1 MALANHSMKY
11 DEGDGE
17 SVQKIVK
24 NRTFAR
30 IVAVMKPLNPLVV
43 LVAGLLTPL
52 SAAEPIPLWPE
63 GVPGEAELKL
73 PAETRE
79 EKNKDG
85 IWRVGNVATPTMQV
99 YPAPADKNTGAA
111 VVVCPGGGYNILAIT
126 HEGEQ
131 VCEWL
136 NSIGVT
142 GILLKYRVPRREGL
156 EKHHAPLQDVQRA
169 ISLTRGKAAEWKIDP
184 KKIGVLGFSAGGH
197 LATMAL
203 TAYDAPRTYPTKP
216 EVDGVSCRPDFGILI
231 YPAYLKSEA
240 DPNALSPEI
249 KVTKDTPP
257 VFMTI
262 AHGDKSFVEGNALLY
277 LALQRAGV
285 SAELHIFAKG
295 GHGFGMKKINEEV
308 EKWPGFAENW
318 MQAMGFLGTR
328 TESTVQKGFE
338 HPPVGVVKAADYEI
352 TLHSAPDGPRY
363 TIRGQNGQELAR
375 EIDRATLAADFP
387 ALNQELRG
395 LWAGNY

>member
-1 MALANHSMKY
+1 MKSLAP
-11 DEGDGE
+11 
-17 SVQKIVK
+17 
-24 NRTFAR
+24 FA
-30 IVAVMKPLNPLVV
+30 A
-43 LVAGLLTPL
+43 LVAALLTPL
-52 SAAEPIPLWPE
+52 SAADPVPLWPE
-63 GVPGEAELKL
+63 GVPGEADLKL

-79 EKNKDG
+79 EKNQDG
-85 IWRVGNVATPTMQV
+85 IWRVGNVAAPTLQV
-99 YPAPADKNTGAA
+99 YPAPADNNSGAA

-136 NSIGVT
+136 NAIGVT

-184 KKIGVLGFSAGGH
+184 NKIGVLGFSAGGH

-203 TAYDAPRTYPTKP
+203 TAHGAPRTYPARP
-216 EVDGVSCRPDFGILI
+216 EIDGVSCRPDFGILI
-231 YPAYLKSEA
+231 YPAYLKSET

-249 KVTKDTPP
+249 EVTPDTPP

-262 AHGDKSFVEGNALLY
+262 AHGDKAFVEGNALLY

-285 SAELHIFAKG
+285 PTELHIFAKG
-295 GHGFGMKKINEEV
+295 GHGFGMKRIGEEV
-308 EKWPGFAENW
+308 EKWPQFAGNW
-318 MQAMGFLGTR
+318 LRAMGFLGAAD
-328 TESTVQKGFE
+328 EKTVQSGFA
-338 HPPVGVVKAADYEI
+338 HPPVGVVKAADYEV
-352 TLHSAPDGPRY
+352 TLHAGPAGPLY
-363 TIRGQNGQELAR
+363 TIRGKGGRELAR

-387 ALNQELRG
+387 ELHAELRS
-395 LWAGNY
+395 LWAGN

>member
-1 MALANHSMKY
+1 MKTLPAYFALVACL
-11 DEGDGE
+11 
-17 SVQKIVK
+17 
-24 NRTFAR
+24 
-30 IVAVMKPLNPLVV
+30 VAV
-43 LVAGLLTPL
+43 
-52 SAAEPIPLWPE
+52 SRAADPIPLWPE
-63 GVPGEAELKL
+63 GVPGEANLKL

-85 IWRVGNVATPTMQV
+85 IWRVGNVSTPTLQV
-99 YPAPADKNTGAA
+99 YPAPADNNTGAA
-111 VVVCPGGGYNILAIT
+111 VLVCPGGGYGILAIT

-142 GILLKYRVPRREGL
+142 GVLVKYRVPRREGL
-156 EKHHAPLQDVQRA
+156 DKHHAPLQDVQRA
-169 ISLTRGKAAEWKIDP
+169 LSLVRGRAAEWKIDP

-203 TAYDAPRTYPTKP
+203 TAYNEPRTYPAK
-216 EVDGVSCRPDFGILI
+216 EEIDGVSCRPDFGILI

-262 AHGDKSFVEGNALLY
+262 AHGDKTFVEGNALLY

-308 EKWPGFAENW
+308 EKWPVFAGNW
-318 MQAMGFLGTR
+318 MRAMGILGADTKPQ
-328 TESTVQKGFE
+328 TAQVLGN
-338 HPPVGVVKAADYEI
+338 PAVGVVKAADYSV
-352 TLHSAPDGPRY
+352 TLHTSQDGPRY
-363 TIRGQNGQELAR
+363 TILDKDGKEIAR
-375 EIDRATLAADFP
+375 EIDRATLAAEFP
-387 ALNQELRG
+387 KLNQELRG
-395 LWAGNY
+395 TWAGNERDTPKSGTIEIDPKAKRILPPTPAAR